1 MVSSARSNYHCRSDQ
16 WTATEPAQRPL
27 KGARVLVV
35 DDEFLI
41 AAQLECDLQEA
52 GAQVFGPSHTLQD
65 ALAVAE
71 REHLTAAILD
81 IQLGHDNI
89 GPLAR
94 HLADRG
100 IPFAFYTGQSD
111 TDPIRT
117 QWPNSKVISK
127 PATAA
132 NLIAAIASVMK

>member
-1 MVSSARSNYHCRSDQ
+1 M
-16 WTATEPAQRPL
+16 
-27 KGARVLVV
+27 LVA

-41 AAQLECDLQEA
+41 ATQLQCDLQEA
-52 GAQVFGPSHTLQD
+52 GAQVIGPSHTLQD
-65 ALAVAE
+65 ALALAE
-71 REHLTAAILD
+71 REHPTAAILD

-94 HLADRG
+94 HLADRR
-100 IPFAFYTGQSD
+100 IPFVFYTGQSD

-117 QWPNSKVISK
+117 HWPNSKVISK

-132 NLIAAIASVMK
+132 NLIAAITSVVNK

>member
-1 MVSSARSNYHCRSDQ
+1 MVSYAKSSYHCLSDQ
-16 WTATEPAQRPL
+16 WTATEPAQQPL

-41 AAQLECDLQEA
+41 AAQLECDLREA
-52 GAQVFGPSHTLQD
+52 GAQVFGPSHALQD

-71 REHLTAAILD
+71 REYLTAAILD

-89 GPLAR
+89 GPLAE

-100 IPFAFYTGQSD
+100 IPCVFYTGQSD
-111 TDPIRT
+111 TDPIRA

-127 PATAA
+127 PAT
-132 NLIAAIASVMK
+132 LPSI